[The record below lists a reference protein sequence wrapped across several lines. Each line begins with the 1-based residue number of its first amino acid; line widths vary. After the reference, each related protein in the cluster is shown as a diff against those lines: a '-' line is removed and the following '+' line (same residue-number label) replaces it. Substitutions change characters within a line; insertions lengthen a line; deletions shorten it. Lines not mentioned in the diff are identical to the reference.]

1 MEEDPTLRRDQ
12 PPLPR
17 DISGVALLY
26 VEDEA
31 DARQMVARMLAMNYP
46 NLIIYS
52 AENGV
57 AGLEVY
63 SLKNPDIVMTD
74 INMPVMD
81 GIRMSR
87 EIKAINPEARIIAVT
102 AHSDTSY
109 LLSAIEIGVHHY
121 VLKPLNYQELFNVID
136 KVLEQI
142 ALKRLV
148 ADQHR
153 RIVDSEQQLSWAQRI
168 AHLGSWQ
175 WDVESGGMSWS
186 DELYRICGLQPGARP
201 STYQAFLDLFLPE
214 DRESI
219 EALMQEAVQGKFAE
233 NHCFSTVQRPDGSL
247 RIVRVEAEA
256 LQGEKDERETVVGTC
271 HDVTELKQA
280 EEQVRLLTEDLERRV
295 IQRTSLL
302 QASVSELES
311 FSYFV
316 SHDLRAPVA
325 RLEGFC
331 RALLEDCGVCGNDSC
346 KQYAARAE
354 HVVQQIKQIMDAFN
368 SLTHYA
374 RCGLSLGEADLSG
387 MARAIAEHLK
397 QAEPEREVDF
407 VIEDGVQVRGD
418 ASLLRTAMEHL
429 LQNAWKFT
437 SKKERGRIEFGR
449 TELAGACVFFVRDN
463 GAGFNMK
470 YVDKLFKPFQTIHT
484 PGEFAWNGTGIGL
497 AAVHSVILRHG
508 GRVWAEGEVG
518 RGATFYFTLEQ
529 NPEDG
534 SYLKEERPF
543 PLHNGRD

>member
-1 MEEDPTLRRDQ
+1 MQDDATPRRDH

-17 DISGVALLY
+17 DLRGVALLY

-46 NLIIYS
+46 NLVIYS
-52 AENGV
+52 AENGS

-63 SLKNPDIVMTD
+63 SSKHPDIVMTD

-87 EIKAINPEARIIAVT
+87 EIKALNPEARIIAVT

-121 VLKPLNYQELFNVID
+121 VLKPLNYRELFSVID

-153 RIVDSEQQLSWAQRI
+153 RIVDSELQLSWAQRI

-175 WDVESGGMSWS
+175 WDVESGAMSWS
-186 DELYRICGLQPGARP
+186 DELYRICGFEPGSHP
-201 STYQAFLDLFLPE
+201 CSYQAFVDLFLPG
-214 DRESI
+214 DRASI
-219 EALMQEAVQGKFAE
+219 EALMREALQGRPQEDL
-233 NHCFSTVQRPDGSL
+233 CFCTVRRPDGSL
-247 RIVRVEAEA
+247 RMVRVEAEA
-256 LQGEKDERETVVGTC
+256 LQGEQGERQTVVGTC

-346 KQYAARAE
+346 KRYAARAE

-374 RCGLSLGEADLSG
+374 RCGLSIGETDLSG
-387 MARAIAEHLK
+387 MARAIAEKLR
-397 QAEPEREVDF
+397 QSDPGREVEF
-407 VIEDGVQVRGD
+407 VIAQGVRVRGD
-418 ASLLRTAMEHL
+418 ASLLQAAMEHL
-429 LQNAWKFT
+429 LANAWKFT
-437 SKKERGRIEFGR
+437 SKKHQARIEFGR
-449 TELAGACVFFVRDN
+449 TELDGVAVFYVRDN
-463 GAGFNMK
+463 GAGFNMR

-484 PGEFAWNGTGIGL
+484 PGEFPWNGTGIGL
-497 AAVHSVILRHG
+497 ATVHSVVLRHG
-508 GRVWAEGEVG
+508 GRVWAEGEVD

-529 NPEDG
+529 NPDDG
-534 SYLKEERPF
+534 SYLKAQYPT
-543 PLHNGRD
+543 PLD

>member
-12 PPLPR
+12 LPLPR
-17 DISGVALLY
+17 DIGNVALLY

-46 NLIIYS
+46 NLVIYS

-57 AGLEVY
+57 AGLELY

-87 EIKAINPEARIIAVT
+87 EIKAIDPDARIIAVT

-109 LLSAIEIGVHHY
+109 LLSAIEIGVHNY

-148 ADQHR
+148 ADQNR
-153 RIVDSEQQLSWAQRI
+153 RIVESEQQLSWAQRI

-175 WDVESGGMSWS
+175 WDVASGAMSWS
-186 DELYRICGLQPGARP
+186 DELYRICGVQPGSQP
-201 STYQAFLDLFLPE
+201 TTYRSFLDLFLPQ
-214 DRESI
+214 DREDI
-219 EALMQEAVQGKFAE
+219 EELMQEAVQKRLE
-233 NHCFSTVQRPDGSL
+233 ESLCFCKVARPDGSL
-247 RIVRVEAEA
+247 RIVRVEAQA
-256 LQGEKDERETVVGTC
+256 LQDEKGGRDTVVGTC

-280 EEQVRLLTEDLERRV
+280 EEQVRLLTEELERRV

-331 RALLEDCGVCGNDSC
+331 KALLEDCGVCGNDSC
-346 KQYAARAE
+346 KQYAVRAE
-354 HVVQQIKQIMDAFN
+354 HVVQQIKQIMDAFS

-374 RCGLSLGEADLSG
+374 RCGLSIGETDLSA
-387 MARAIAEHLK
+387 MVRAIAGRLK
-397 QAEPEREVDF
+397 QEEPEREVEF
-407 VIEDGVQVRGD
+407 VIAQGVQVKGD
-418 ASLLRTAMEHL
+418 ASLLHTAMEHL
-429 LQNAWKFT
+429 LKNAWKFT
-437 SKKERGRIEFGR
+437 SKKQKGRIEFGR
-449 TELAGACVFFVRDN
+449 TERDGTSVYFVRDN

-470 YVDKLFKPFQTIHT
+470 YVDKLFKPFQSIHT
-484 PGEFAWNGTGIGL
+484 PGEFPWNGTGIGL

-508 GRVWAEGEVG
+508 GRIWAEGEVD
-518 RGATFYFTLEQ
+518 RGATFFFTLER

-534 SYLKEERPF
+534 SYLKAEC
-543 PLHNGRD
+543 PLPLDEGRD